1 MGAILLK
8 LKHKEHNVIP
18 QYTLDSLTRYVE
30 HGIPPGSF
38 LCAVLENNLF
48 SAVGRADKA
57 NLAALPEIVK
67 YVYNEVPSPA
77 WGNSKAVSDYIE
89 SFRKKECSL

>member
-1 MGAILLK
+1 M
-8 LKHKEHNVIP
+8 IP
-18 QYTLDSLTRYVE
+18 KYTLDSLTRYVE

-48 SAVGRADKA
+48 SAINRADRD

-67 YVYNEVPSPA
+67 YIYNELPSFC
-77 WGNSKAVSDYIE
+77 WGNSKSVSDYIE
-89 SFRKKECSL
+89 SFRTKEFSL

>member
-1 MGAILLK
+1 M
-8 LKHKEHNVIP
+8 IP
-18 QYTLDSLTRYVE
+18 KYTLDSLTRYVE

-48 SAVGRADKA
+48 SAINRADRD

-67 YVYNEVPSPA
+67 YIYNELPSFC
-77 WGNSKAVSDYIE
+77 WGNAKSVSDYIE
-89 SFRKKECSL
+89 SFRTKEFSL

>member
-1 MGAILLK
+1 M
-8 LKHKEHNVIP
+8 IP

-38 LCAVLENNLF
+38 LCAVLENNLVR
-48 SAVGRADKA
+48 SVGRADRE

-67 YVYNEVPSPA
+67 YVYNEIPSNA
-77 WGNSKAVSDYIE
+77 WGNSKSVSDYIE
-89 SFRKKECSL
+89 SFRTKECSL

>member
-1 MGAILLK
+1 M
-8 LKHKEHNVIP
+8 IP

-38 LCAVLENNLF
+38 LCAVLENNLVR
-48 SAVGRADKA
+48 SVGRADRE

-67 YVYNEVPSPA
+67 YVYNEIPSNA
-77 WGNSKAVSDYIE
+77 WGNSKLRPY
-89 SFRKKECSL
+89 

>member
-1 MGAILLK
+1 M
-8 LKHKEHNVIP
+8 IP

-38 LCAVLENNLF
+38 LCAVLENNLVR
-48 SAVGRADKA
+48 AVGRADRE

-67 YVYNEVPSPA
+67 YIYNELPSTCWGSPA
-77 WGNSKAVSDYIE
+77 RVNEYIE
-89 SFRKKECSL
+89 SKITANQGEQA

>member
-1 MGAILLK
+1 
-8 LKHKEHNVIP
+8 VIP

-38 LCAVLENNLF
+38 LCAVLENNLVR
-48 SAVGRADKA
+48 SVGRADRE

-67 YVYNEVPSPA
+67 YVYNEIPSNA
-77 WGNSKAVSDYIE
+77 WGNSKSVSDYIE
-89 SFRKKECSL
+89 SFRTKECSL